1 MRALWITTS
10 LCLASTAVFAQ
21 SASPAAVGLDTCF
34 KLVRVAEA
42 NCSNSN
48 DDAAQRRAC
57 LQNARK
63 VQLECLEL
71 AGRQGSASVD
81 EPQTAAAA
89 APSDRPTGAVSPDIA
104 AGPSPAVN
112 PVASASADRKESEPV
127 TILAA
132 APSDKSAAATPPVVA
147 APSTSVP
154 SGAQG
159 SAWTVSETTSPVDYS
174 PLVTA
179 TLLPRPETKDA
190 PMALVV
196 RCRGR
201 RTELGL
207 RSEGSLRA
215 SRGGE
220 IPVTHQVND
229 QPMVK
234 LRWTASADGKT
245 ASYRE
250 DAAALLQSFSDGGK
264 FKIMVPDGSGPASE
278 ATFQL
283 AGWNAIRDKI
293 ATACMWASTAS
304 NSSQRR

>member
-1 MRALWITTS
+1 MRALWIATS
-10 LCLASTAVFAQ
+10 LSLASTAVLAQ
-21 SASPAAVGLDTCF
+21 SASPTVVGLDTCF
-34 KLVRVAEA
+34 KLVRVAET
-42 NCSNSN
+42 NCSNSG
-48 DDAAQRRAC
+48 DAALRPAC
-57 LQNARK
+57 IQNARK
-63 VQLECLEL
+63 VQLECLQL
-71 AGRQGSASVD
+71 AGAQASASVD
-81 EPQTAAAA
+81 RPQTAANAV
-89 APSDRPTGAVSPDIA
+89 PSDKPTGAVSPVIA
-104 AGPSPAVN
+104 AGTSPAGN
-112 PVASASADRKESEPV
+112 PVAAASADQKGSAPAR
-127 TILAA
+127 TLAA
-132 APSDKSAAATPPVVA
+132 APADKSVAATPPGVA
-147 APSTSVP
+147 APSTSAP

-179 TLLPRPETKDA
+179 TILARSDTKDA
-190 PMALVV
+190 PMALAV

-215 SRGGE
+215 SRGDE
-220 IPVTHQVND
+220 ILVAHQVND

-250 DAAALLQSFSDGGK
+250 DAMALLQSFSDGGQLK
-264 FKIMVPDGSGPASE
+264 VMVPDGSGRAGE